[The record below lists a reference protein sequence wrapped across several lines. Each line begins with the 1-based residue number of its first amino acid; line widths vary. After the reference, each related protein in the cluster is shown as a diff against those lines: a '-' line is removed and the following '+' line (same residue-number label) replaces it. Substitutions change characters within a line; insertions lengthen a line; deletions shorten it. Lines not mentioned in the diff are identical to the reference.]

1 MNRGLLAVF
10 AFVLLA
16 GPVFAQTANKVVLR
30 DFRIS
35 GDVAPG
41 GEFRVYFKLRD
52 LYNWELKDV
61 NVQLEGGY
69 PFLKA
74 SPVSVGY
81 ASIIRTY
88 RDSNEFFYDLKVDD
102 SANTG
107 DYSFNIL
114 VHFSAFAY
122 QSEYQTFTNTIPV
135 KLRVSA
141 APQVGAGIV
150 GSDPA
155 EISEGQSTVLS
166 VKVWNQGLDR
176 AKNVWLDA
184 SDTKELDVA
193 FAYGRSYVGDL
204 ESKGTKTVE
213 ISVRAEDGIAP
224 ATYRLPIRIEYE
236 SNNGSRYAYS
246 SELPVEVQKA
256 ADFEISGVKQDE
268 LSANQK
274 DGLVEI
280 NLKNTGTKTAKDIR
294 LTLLA
299 KYPFTPT
306 GKTYYVSEIAPGGQ
320 QQASFH
326 VDVDEQASVQKY
338 PADLQ
343 VEWREDETEK
353 SSTER
358 FSLSTSPRK
367 EASEDFWEKLWVRKD
382 AKLLVGLAGLF
393 LFFALLS
400 SFKKTR

>member
-1 MNRGLLAVF
+1 MSRGLLAVF

-16 GPVFAQTANKVVLR
+16 GPVFAQSADKVVLK
-30 DFRIS
+30 DFRVS
-35 GDVAPG
+35 GDVSPG
-41 GEFRVYFKLRD
+41 GEFRIYFKVRN

-81 ASIIRTY
+81 SNLIGTY
-88 RDSNEFFYDLKVDD
+88 KDSNEFVYTLKVDE
-102 SANTG
+102 SANAG

-141 APQVGAGIV
+141 SPQVGAGIV
-150 GSDPA
+150 GSSPA

-166 VKVWNQGLDR
+166 VRVWNQGLDQ
-176 AKNVWLDA
+176 AKNVWLEA

-193 FAYGRSYVGDL
+193 FAYGRVYVGDL
-204 ESKGTKTVE
+204 ESKGTKTVD
-213 ISVRAEDGIAP
+213 ISVRAEDGVAP
-224 ATYRLPIRIEYE
+224 ATYKLPLQIEYE
-236 SNNGSRYAYS
+236 SSNGSQYVFG
-246 SELPVEVQKA
+246 SELPVEVKKA
-256 ADFEISGVKQDE
+256 AKFEITGVKQDE

-274 DGLVEI
+274 DGLIEL
-280 NLKNTGTKTAKDIR
+280 NLTNTGTKTAKDIR

-306 GKTYYVSEIAPGGQ
+306 GKTYYIGEIAPGGQ
-320 QQASFH
+320 QLASFH

-343 VEWREDETEK
+343 VEWTEEEAEK

-358 FSLSTSPRK
+358 FSLSTSPKK
-367 EASEDFWEKLWVRKD
+367 EASTDFWERLWVRKD
-382 AKLLVGLAGLF
+382 AKLLASLAGLL

-400 SFKKTR
+400 SFKRTK